1 MNALSEPRL
10 NRNGPPEI
18 SPGSVSDRNTNCTKA
33 AEDRVIAANVEFYR
47 QIADKYESY
56 EFYLF
61 DKVLQKSLEDD
72 LDKIGSYFASLGR
85 VPSCLECGGGT
96 GNLTLKMCARG
107 WDVTV
112 VDISEHMLDLLKEK
126 ALTKGYLPALVSSP
140 IERFLEATD
149 ESFDLV
155 AFSSVLHHLYSYPS
169 VVEQAA
175 SHVRLGGLFYSNWDP
190 TIPRNRFWARAID
203 SVDIAAA
210 KFMRDLRDVLPGIWR
225 RTRKLFRRHDSQFS
239 RPVVWAGDLAE
250 YHAKTGVDDA
260 QILRLL
266 QLSGFSIVEHQRFP
280 TGRTTFGRFMNERL
294 RLLESF
300 KIIARR
306 NGEEI

>member
-1 MNALSEPRL
+1 
-10 NRNGPPEI
+10 
-18 SPGSVSDRNTNCTKA
+18 
-33 AEDRVIAANVEFYR
+33 
-47 QIADKYESY
+47 
-56 EFYLF
+56 
-61 DKVLQKSLEDD
+61 
-72 LDKIGSYFASLGR
+72 
-85 VPSCLECGGGT
+85 
-96 GNLTLKMCARG
+96 MCARG

-112 VDISEHMLDLLKEK
+112 ADISEHMLGLLKEK
-126 ALTKGYLPALVSSP
+126 ALTKGYSPRLVPSP

-169 VVEQAA
+169 VVEHAA

-190 TIPRNRFWARAID
+190 TIPRNRFWTRAFD

-250 YHAKTGVDDA
+250 FHAKSGVDDA

-266 QLSGFSIVEHQRFP
+266 QVSGFSIVEHQRFP
-280 TGRTTFGRFMNERL
+280 TGRTTVGRFVNERL

-306 NGEEI
+306 NGDEI

>member
-1 MNALSEPRL
+1 MKAISGPAFGRSFVQQPSCGTTQEP
-10 NRNGPPEI
+10 
-18 SPGSVSDRNTNCTKA
+18 SA
-33 AEDRVIAANVEFYR
+33 AETRVIEANVAFYL
-47 QIADKYESY
+47 QIAEKYDSY
-56 EFYLF
+56 ETYLF
-61 DKVLQKSLEDD
+61 DPDLQQTLEDD
-72 LDKIGSYFASLGR
+72 LDMIGSHFSSLGR
-85 VPSCLECGGGT
+85 TPSCLECGGGT

-112 VDISEHMLDLLKEK
+112 VDISEHMLGLLKEK
-126 ALTKGYLPALVSSP
+126 ALTKGYSPRLVPSP

-169 VVEQAA
+169 VVEHAA

-190 TIPRNRFWARAID
+190 TIPRNRFWTRAFD

-250 YHAKTGVDDA
+250 
-260 QILRLL
+260 
-266 QLSGFSIVEHQRFP
+266 
-280 TGRTTFGRFMNERL
+280 
-294 RLLESF
+294 
-300 KIIARR
+300 
-306 NGEEI
+306 

>member
-1 MNALSEPRL
+1 MNTVS
-10 NRNGPPEI
+10 GPSSHGTGLPEM
-18 SPGSVSDRNTNCTKA
+18 SSGSVSDRKTGRARA
-33 AEDRVIAANVEFYR
+33 AEDRVIAANVDFYR
-47 QIADKYESY
+47 QIADKYDSY
-56 EFYLF
+56 EPYLF
-61 DKVLQKSLEDD
+61 DKILQQSLEAD

-85 VPSCLECGGGT
+85 APSCLECGGGT

-126 ALTKGYLPALVSSP
+126 ALTKGCLPTLVRSP
-140 IERFLEATD
+140 IERFLEATNQ
-149 ESFDLV
+149 SFDLV

-190 TIPRNRFWARAID
+190 TIPRNRFWTRAFD

-210 KFMRDLRDVLPGIWR
+210 KFKCDLRDVLPGIWR
-225 RTRKLFRRHDSQFS
+225 RTRKLFLRHDSQFS

-280 TGRTTFGRFMNERL
+280 TGRTTVVRFMNERL